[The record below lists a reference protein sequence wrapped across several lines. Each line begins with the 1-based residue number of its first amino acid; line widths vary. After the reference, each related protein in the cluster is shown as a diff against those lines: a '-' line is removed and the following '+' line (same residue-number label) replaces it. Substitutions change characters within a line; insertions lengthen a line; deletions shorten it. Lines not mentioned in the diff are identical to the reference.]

1 MLALARG
8 SRDYCQAYHHGPN
21 RGAMLD
27 VMMKNR
33 IASDRALL
41 DRMDWQ
47 ARNPDGAFSVASL
60 VDIQAFFKREG
71 VIDKTSPP
79 ERLVDP
85 RYAEAAAKEFGPFEV
100 ANKAS
105 KLEGCR

>member
-1 MLALARG
+1 
-8 SRDYCQAYHHGPN
+8 
-21 RGAMLD
+21 
-27 VMMKNR
+27 MMKNK

-47 ARNPDGAFSVASL
+47 ARTPDGAFSVASL

-71 VIDKTSPP
+71 IIDKTSPP

-85 RYAEAAAKEFGPFEV
+85 HYAEAAAKEFGPFEV

>member
-1 MLALARG
+1 
-8 SRDYCQAYHHGPN
+8 
-21 RGAMLD
+21 MLD
-27 VMMKNR
+27 VLMKHR
-33 IASDRALL
+33 IANDRALL

-47 ARNPDGAFSVASL
+47 ARNPDGAFSLASL
-60 VDIQAFFKREG
+60 TDIQAFFKREG

-79 ERLVDP
+79 GRLVDA

-100 ANKAS
+100 TNKAS